1 MALVRW
7 LKKKMESVEIESI
20 GSATGV
26 HVKLQNADFLLIL
39 GCKGYIM
46 CGYLN
51 MATAEKKGDAA
62 AMVTGVASFEDVL
75 AAKIVAVSSNGKV
88 LGIREGMTGKEA
100 LALMS

>member
-1 MALVRW
+1 
-7 LKKKMESVEIESI
+7 MESVEVESI

-39 GCKGYIM
+39 GTKGYIM

-62 AMVTGVASFEDVL
+62 AMVTGVASFADVL
-75 AAKIVAVSSNGKV
+75 AAKLVSVSSKGKEIG
-88 LGIREGMTGKEA
+88 LREGMTGKDA
-100 LALMS
+100 LAILS

>member
-7 LKKKMESVEIESI
+7 LKKKMASVEIESI

-26 HVKLQNADFLLIL
+26 HVKLPNADFLLIL
-39 GCKGYIM
+39 GSKGYIM

-62 AMVTGVASFEDVL
+62 AIVTGVESFEDVL
-75 AAKIVAVSSNGKV
+75 AERLLRSVP
-88 LGIREGMTGKEA
+88 TGKY
-100 LALMS
+100 LAYGRG

>member
-1 MALVRW
+1 M
-7 LKKKMESVEIESI
+7 KYVEVESI

-26 HVKLQNADFLLIL
+26 HVRLQNADFLLIL
-39 GCKGYIM
+39 GSKGYIM

-75 AAKIVAVSSNGKV
+75 TAKVTCVSSKGKE
-88 LGIREGMTGKEA
+88 LGIREGMTGKAA
-100 LALMS
+100 LAILS